1 MQKKDYNTITVFK
14 YFISFL
20 EVWKEENYGSSAE
33 INWQAVWSF
42 VNTSG
47 VLDFN
52 EELQDLVI
60 YSTPEQCEEKV
71 HQWIMNRI
79 FNDEP
84 VYLLFNMSDWL
95 LKKLEQEHNSNIE
108 KAERK
113 RFEECKCYHCKYWKD
128 NPFIFVDSWQGL
140 EQKFLPDC
148 SEQELLTNQIHHQT
162 SCKKREELKEAM
174 TDGKLKYNG
183 TVEFS
188 YKPFNGDRCHNFRP
202 QPMELKDCPFFE
214 ENGISYDEYISEYKE
229 LA

>member
-20 EVWKEENYGSSAE
+20 EVWKEENYGPSAE

-42 VNTSG
+42 VNASG

-52 EELQDLVI
+52 EELQDLV

-79 FNDEP
+79 FNNEP
-84 VYLLFNMSDWL
+84 IFLLFNMSDWL
-95 LKKLEQEHNSNIE
+95 LKKLEQEHNENI
-108 KAERK
+108 KQAERK
-113 RFEECKCYHCKYWKD
+113 RFTECKCYHCKYWKD
-128 NPFIFVDSWQGL
+128 NASILYEDLWGL
-140 EQKFLPDC
+140 EQKFVQDC
-148 SEQELLTNQIHHQT
+148 TEEELLTHQIHHLPECQ
-162 SCKKREELKEAM
+162 KRKELK
-174 TDGKLKYNG
+174 DKLSG
-183 TVEFS
+183 GRCFGDIEFS

-214 ENGISYDEYISEYKE
+214 ENGISYDEYISKYRE

>member
-20 EVWKEENYGSSAE
+20 EVWKEENYGNSAE

-60 YSTPEQCEEKV
+60 YSSPEECEEKV

-79 FNDEP
+79 FNNEP
-84 VYLLFNMSDWL
+84 IYLLFNMSDWL
-95 LKKLEQEHNSNIE
+95 FQKLEQEHNSNIN
-108 KAERK
+108 KAEQK

-128 NPFIFVDSWQGL
+128 SATILYEGLWGL
-140 EQKFLPDC
+140 EQKFVEDC
-148 SEQELLTNQIHHQT
+148 TEEELLTHQIHHLQ

-174 TDGKLKYNG
+174 TNGELKYNNM
-183 TVEFS
+183 VEFS

-214 ENGISYDEYISEYKE
+214 ENGISYNEYISKYKE

>member
-1 MQKKDYNTITVFK
+1 MKKKDYNTITVFK

-20 EVWKEENYGSSAE
+20 EVWKEENYGNSAE

-60 YSTPEQCEEKV
+60 YSSPDQCEEKV

-95 LKKLEQEHNSNIE
+95 FQKLEQEHNSNIG

-128 NPFIFVDSWQGL
+128 NTSILYEGLWGL
-140 EQKFLPDC
+140 EQKSVKDC
-148 SEQELLTNQIHHQT
+148 TEEELLTHQIHHLQ

-202 QPMELKDCPFFE
+202 QPMELKDCPFHE